1 MSATDTP
8 GVDKMSRTARV
19 RLLVSVAFAA
29 FLALVGLFLSIP
41 FFVSDPVVVVRPG
54 AGPARLS
61 GDGFPV
67 SSAQIQIGARGEFI
81 LHLTFDQG
89 TDHVPRVAVRMP
101 DHGMAAPPL
110 EVREIGGGR
119 FQAVGQLTM
128 PGRWE
133 VAVEHGELAQSFDFI
148 LAEF

>member
-1 MSATDTP
+1 
-8 GVDKMSRTARV
+8 MSRPARV
-19 RLLVSVAFAA
+19 RLLAATAFAV
-29 FLALVGLFLSIP
+29 FLVLVGLLLSIP
-41 FFVSDPVVVVRPG
+41 FLVSDPVVVVRPG
-54 AGPARLS
+54 SVPTLLS

-67 SSAQIQIGARGEFI
+67 SSAQIQIGARGEFV

-89 TDHVPRVAVRMP
+89 MDHAPRVAVRMP

-133 VAVEHGELAQSFDFI
+133 VVVENGDLAQSFDFI

>member
-1 MSATDTP
+1 MADPNKS
-8 GVDKMSRTARV
+8 VSRV
-19 RLLVSVAFAA
+19 RLLVAAVFAA
-29 FLALVGLFLSIP
+29 FLVLVGLLLSIP
-41 FFVSDPVVVVRPG
+41 FLVSDPVVVVRPG
-54 AGPARLS
+54 SAPALLS
-61 GDGFPV
+61 GDGF
-67 SSAQIQIGARGEFI
+67 SGASARIQVGARGEFV
-81 LHLTFDQG
+81 LFLTFEQNADD
-89 TDHVPRVAVRMP
+89 TLRVAVRMP
-101 DHGMAAPPL
+101 SHGMAAPPL